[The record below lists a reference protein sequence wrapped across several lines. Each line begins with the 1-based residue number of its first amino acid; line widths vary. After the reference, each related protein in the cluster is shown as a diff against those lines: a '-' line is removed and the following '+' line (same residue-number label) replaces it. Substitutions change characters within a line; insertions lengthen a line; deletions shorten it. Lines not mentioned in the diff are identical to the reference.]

1 MRSGGG
7 SFGRTGLHVGADW
20 WTFLNTYDDHS
31 PILDV
36 AAGSTTITVS
46 IADRKVDESAL
57 EFARELASQ
66 AAQFAAEVERLH
78 AQQAQ
83 DSGTGNG
90 EYDGA
95 GSGEAA

>member
-7 SFGRTGLHVGADW
+7 SFGRINLHVGDDW
-20 WTFLNTYDDHS
+20 WTFLSTYDEHS

-36 AAGSTTITVS
+36 AAGSTTVTFS
-46 IADRKVDESAL
+46 IADRKADDSPL

-78 AQQAQ
+78 VRHGQ
-83 DSGTGNG
+83 DSASGEAGT
-90 EYDGA
+90 

>member
-1 MRSGGG
+1 MKSGGG
-7 SFGRTGLHVGADW
+7 SSGHIGAYVGEDW
-20 WTFLNTYDDHS
+20 WMFLSTYDEHS

-36 AAGSTTITVS
+36 AVGSTTVTFS
-46 IADRKVDESAL
+46 IADRKVDDCAL

-78 AQQAQ
+78 AQQCQ
-83 DSGTGNG
+83 DSATGEAGT
-90 EYDGA
+90 

>member
-7 SFGRTGLHVGADW
+7 SFARIGLHVGADW
-20 WTFLNTYDDHS
+20 WTFLSTYDEHS

-36 AAGSTTITVS
+36 AAGSTTVTVS
-46 IADRKVDESAL
+46 IADRKVDASAL

-78 AQQAQ
+78 AQQGQ
-83 DSGTGNG
+83 DSGTG
-90 EYDGA
+90 ETGA

>member
-7 SFGRTGLHVGADW
+7 SFGRIDLHVGQDW
-20 WTFLNTYDDHS
+20 WTFLSTYDEHS

-36 AAGSTTITVS
+36 AAGSTTVTFS
-46 IADRKVDESAL
+46 IADRKASDSAL

-78 AQQAQ
+78 AL
-83 DSGTGNG
+83 GHG
-90 EYDGA
+90 EGGDCRACQNRGD
-95 GSGEAA
+95 GEAA

>member
-7 SFGRTGLHVGADW
+7 SFGRISLHVGADW
-20 WTFLNTYDDHS
+20 STFLSTYDEHS
-31 PILDV
+31 PILDI
-36 AAGSTTITVS
+36 AAGSTSVTFS
-46 IADRKVDESAL
+46 IADRKVDDCAL

-78 AQQAQ
+78 ARQCR
-83 DSGTGNG
+83 DSATGETGT
-90 EYDGA
+90 

>member
-7 SFGRTGLHVGADW
+7 SFGQISLHVGADW

-36 AAGSTTITVS
+36 AAGSTTVTFT
-46 IADRKVDESAL
+46 IADRKADDSAL

-66 AAQFAAEVERLH
+66 AASSPPRSSGCTPSTPRTAARARARRRER
-78 AQQAQ
+78 
-83 DSGTGNG
+83 
-90 EYDGA
+90 
-95 GSGEAA
+95 

>member
-7 SFGRTGLHVGADW
+7 SFEQIGLHVGADW

-36 AAGSTTITVS
+36 AAGSTTVTFS
-46 IADRKVDESAL
+46 IADRTIDDSAL
-57 EFARELASQ
+57 AFARELASQ
-66 AAQFAAEVERLH
+66 ATQFAAEVERLH
-78 AQQAQ
+78 AQQSQ
-83 DSGTGNG
+83 DSGTG
-90 EYDGA
+90 EIGA

>member
-7 SFGRTGLHVGADW
+7 SFGQISLHVGQDW

-31 PILDV
+31 PILDI
-36 AAGSTTITVS
+36 AAGSTTVTFS
-46 IADRKVDESAL
+46 IADRKADDCAL

-78 AQQAQ
+78 ARHGQ
-83 DSGTGNG
+83 DSAAG
-90 EYDGA
+90 EPGA

>member
-7 SFGRTGLHVGADW
+7 SFGRINLHIGQDW
-20 WTFLNTYDDHS
+20 HTFLSTYDDHT
-31 PILDV
+31 PILDI
-36 AAGSTTITVS
+36 AAGSTSVTFS
-46 IADRKVDESAL
+46 IADRKVDDCAL

-78 AQQAQ
+78 AQHSP
-83 DSGTGNG
+83 DTGTGETG
-90 EYDGA
+90 S